1 MILAKPKKPR
11 FKVARHLG
19 ENVYNHPKAL
29 KRGVKPHR
37 KQSEY
42 GKQLLEK
49 QKLKAYYGI
58 KERQFRRYIKEAFK
72 SKENPGTVLIQ
83 NLEVRLDNI
92 VYRLGFGS
100 TLRQARQ
107 MVSHGH
113 IRVNGNK
120 VDVPSYPV
128 KVGDEISLSER
139 ARNKDLF
146 RENFQSAPLNLS
158 YLTKDVEA
166 LTGRLV
172 SIPDIDEIPINIEVQ
187 PIIEFYS
194 RRL

>member
-1 MILAKPKKPR
+1 MAKPKKPR

-29 KRGVKPHR
+29 KRGVKPRR

-49 QKLKAYYGI
+49 QKLKAYYGL
-58 KERQFRRYIKEAFK
+58 KERQFRRYVKQAFK
-72 SKENPGTVLIQ
+72 SGENPGTVLIQ

-128 KVGDEISLSER
+128 KVGDEIGLSQK
-139 ARNKDLF
+139 ARNIDLF

-172 SIPDIDEIPINIEVQ
+172 SIPPVDEIPINVEVL

-194 RRL
+194 RKL

>member
-1 MILAKPKKPR
+1 MAKPKKPR

-49 QKLKAYYGI
+49 QKLKAYYGVM
-58 KERQFRRYIKEAFK
+58 ERQFRRYVSEALK
-72 SKENPGTVLIQ
+72 ARENPGIVLIQ
-83 NLEVRLDNI
+83 KLETRLDNI
-92 VYRLGFGS
+92 VYRLGYGS

-107 MVSHGH
+107 IVGHGH
-113 IRVNGNK
+113 IRVNGQK
-120 VDVPSYPV
+120 VDIPSYQL

-139 ARNKDLF
+139 AKNKDLF
-146 RENFQSAPLNLS
+146 RENFQSISLTLS
-158 YLTKDVEA
+158 YLVKDLDT

-172 SIPDIDEIPINIEVQ
+172 SIPDADEIPINVDMSLIV
-187 PIIEFYS
+187 EFYS
-194 RRL
+194 RS

>member
-1 MILAKPKKPR
+1 MAKPKKPR

-29 KRGVKPHR
+29 KRGVKSRR

-49 QKLKAYYGI
+49 QKLKEYYGLL
-58 KERQFRRYIKEAFK
+58 ERQFRRNVREALR
-72 SKENPGTVLIQ
+72 SKENPGVVLVQ
-83 NLEVRLDNI
+83 NLERRLDNI
-92 VYRLGFGS
+92 VYRLGYGS

-107 MVSHGH
+107 IVGHGH
-113 IRVNGNK
+113 IRVNDQK
-120 VDVPSYPV
+120 VDIPSLRLNP
-128 KVGDEISLSER
+128 DDRISLNER
-139 ARNKDLF
+139 SRNKDLF
-146 RENFQSAPLNLS
+146 RDNFQAAPLTLS
-158 YLTKDVEA
+158 YLEKDEET

-172 SIPDIDEIPINIEVQ
+172 SIPDIDEIPINVDTT

-194 RRL
+194 RS

>member
-1 MILAKPKKPR
+1 LAKPKKPR

-49 QKLKAYYGI
+49 QKLKAYYGVM
-58 KERQFRRYIKEAFK
+58 ERQFRRYVSEALK
-72 SKENPGTVLIQ
+72 ARENPGIVLIQ
-83 NLEVRLDNI
+83 KLETRLDNI
-92 VYRLGFGS
+92 VYRLGYGS

-107 MVSHGH
+107 IVGHGH
-113 IRVNGNK
+113 IRVNGQK
-120 VDVPSYPV
+120 VDIPSYQL

-139 ARNKDLF
+139 AKNKDLF
-146 RENFQSAPLNLS
+146 RENFQSISLTLS
-158 YLTKDVEA
+158 YLVKDLDT

-172 SIPDIDEIPINIEVQ
+172 SIPDADEIPINVDMSLIV
-187 PIIEFYS
+187 EFYS
-194 RRL
+194 RS

>member
-1 MILAKPKKPR
+1 MAKPKKPR

-29 KRGVKPHR
+29 KRGVKPRR

-49 QKLKAYYGI
+49 QKLKAYYGL
-58 KERQFRRYIKEAFK
+58 KERQFRRYVKQAFK
-72 SKENPGTVLIQ
+72 SGENPGTVLIQ

-128 KVGDEISLSER
+128 KVGDEIGLSQK
-139 ARNKDLF
+139 ARNIDLF

-172 SIPDIDEIPINIEVQ
+172 SIPPVDEIPINVEVL

>member
-1 MILAKPKKPR
+1 MVLAKPKKPR

-49 QKLKAYYGI
+49 QKLKAYYGVM
-58 KERQFRRYIKEAFK
+58 ERQFRRYVSEALK
-72 SKENPGTVLIQ
+72 ARENPGIVLIQ
-83 NLEVRLDNI
+83 KLETRLDNI
-92 VYRLGFGS
+92 VYRLGYGS

-107 MVSHGH
+107 IVGHGH
-113 IRVNGNK
+113 IRVNGQK
-120 VDVPSYPV
+120 VDIPSYQL

-139 ARNKDLF
+139 AKNKDLF
-146 RENFQSAPLNLS
+146 RENFQSISLTLS
-158 YLTKDVEA
+158 YLVKDLDT

-172 SIPDIDEIPINIEVQ
+172 SIPDADEIPINVDMSLIV
-187 PIIEFYS
+187 EFYS
-194 RRL
+194 RS

>member
-1 MILAKPKKPR
+1 MAKPKKPR

-29 KRGVKPHR
+29 KRGVKPYR

-49 QKLKAYYGI
+49 QKLKAYYGVM
-58 KERQFRRYIKEAFK
+58 ERQFRRYVSEALK
-72 SKENPGTVLIQ
+72 ARENPGIVLIQ
-83 NLEVRLDNI
+83 KLETRLDNI
-92 VYRLGFGS
+92 VYRLGYGS

-107 MVSHGH
+107 IVGHGH
-113 IRVNGNK
+113 IRVNGQK
-120 VDVPSYPV
+120 VDIPSYQL

-139 ARNKDLF
+139 AKNKDLF
-146 RENFQSAPLNLS
+146 RENFQSISLTLS
-158 YLTKDVEA
+158 YLVKDLDT

-172 SIPDIDEIPINIEVQ
+172 SIPDADEIPINVDMSLIV
-187 PIIEFYS
+187 EFYS
-194 RRL
+194 RS

>member
-1 MILAKPKKPR
+1 MAKPKKPR

-29 KRGVKPHR
+29 KRGVKPRR

-49 QKLKAYYGI
+49 QKLKAYYGL
-58 KERQFRRYIKEAFK
+58 KERQFRRYVKQAFK
-72 SKENPGTVLIQ
+72 SGENPGTVLIQ

-128 KVGDEISLSER
+128 KVGDEIGLSQM
-139 ARNKDLF
+139 ARNIDLF

-172 SIPDIDEIPINIEVQ
+172 SIPPVDEIPINVEVL